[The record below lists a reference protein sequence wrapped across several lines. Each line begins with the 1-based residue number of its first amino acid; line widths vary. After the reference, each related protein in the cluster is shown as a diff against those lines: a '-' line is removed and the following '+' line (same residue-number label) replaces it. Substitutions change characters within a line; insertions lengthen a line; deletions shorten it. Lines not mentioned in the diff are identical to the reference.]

1 MFPYLGEEMIR
12 VFMEYLNRPRNQGP
26 QTGNEACTDHVRYV
40 ESDGDSDS
48 RCRSVPGVAGWNKP
62 PSHESSPSRV
72 TETLA
77 TRGPDSATPRL
88 SSPENACNL
97 PHSA

>member
-48 RCRSVPGVAGWNKP
+48 RCRSVPGVVGWNKP
-62 PSHESSPSRV
+62 PFPRVFSIEGYRDSRYER
-72 TETLA
+72 T
-77 TRGPDSATPRL
+77 
-88 SSPENACNL
+88 
-97 PHSA
+97 